1 MLKLIRGTP
10 EEMAHRG
17 LRLHGFWDHD
27 AVMANLPSLSPT
39 LSKEER
45 YQKIEQAKR
54 KLIDRLVKEQ
64 PKNWRAPA
72 SVALKNYG
80 EFWADDILP
89 LAREAHERLRFMNVH
104 ETIDQERTVMAGDA
118 REKHSSDRVDYA
130 DWTAYIVRDELHKA
144 GWRLA
149 DLLAQA
155 LMSSEAKVGAIDLNR
170 PRAVR

>member
-1 MLKLIRGTP
+1 ATL
-10 EEMAHRG
+10 A
-17 LRLHGFWDHD
+17 
-27 AVMANLPSLSPT
+27 SLAPT
-39 LSKEER
+39 LSKEEH

-64 PKNWRAPA
+64 PKSWRAPA

-89 LAREAHERLRFMNVH
+89 LAREAHERLRFTNVH
-104 ETIDQERTVMAGDA
+104 ETIDQERVVMAGDA
-118 REKHSSDRVDYA
+118 REKNEPDHIGYVDRSA
-130 DWTAYIVRDELHKA
+130 KIVRDDLHKA

-155 LMSSEAKVGAIDLNR
+155 VGSTTPVA
-170 PRAVR
+170 PPE